1 MPYYAQLHSI
11 LNAGV
16 MRPAAITADRYPRV
30 SNAFFDRVHGVLAG
44 ELPVDQALA
53 ELESEL
59 TRIKRRNW

>member
-1 MPYYAQLHSI
+1 
-11 LNAGV
+11 
-16 MRPAAITADRYPRV
+16 MRPASITAERYPRV

-59 TRIKRRNW
+59 TRIKRKNW

>member
-1 MPYYAQLHSI
+1 
-11 LNAGV
+11 
-16 MRPAAITADRYPRV
+16 
-30 SNAFFDRVHGVLAG
+30 VHGVLSG

>member
-1 MPYYAQLHSI
+1 MAERIEKKEFIRRLAERMQT
-11 LNAGV
+11 NEA
-16 MRPAAITADRYPRV
+16 TATLWLD
-30 SNAFFDRVHGVLAG
+30 GVLAG